1 MLLVGE
7 FDMSIHPV
15 IAAFEHQA
23 KILDMTGDRQDA
35 DDAIAL
41 LAGWIDLAIEHLTE
55 EDVSVLVNVGG
66 LLFRDGLQRKNAS
79 ASGP

>member
-1 MLLVGE
+1 MN
-7 FDMSIHPV
+7 IHPV
-15 IAAFEHQA
+15 IAAFERQA
-23 KILDMTGDRQDA
+23 KILDVIGDAQDA

-41 LAGWIDLAIEHLTE
+41 LAGWIDLALEHLTDD
-55 EDVSVLVNVGG
+55 DVSVLVNVGG